1 MRRCRELS
9 QAIDEPVD
17 LICWPESAVGR
28 AYHVDET
35 DLKPPPDAN
44 PGSIEA
50 FRPYPEPQSHWLFG
64 ASSWATTA
72 SGEKFYY
79 VSALLSDQQERI
91 IDRYHKRSLV
101 PFGEYI
107 PGEKWFPSLR
117 RFSPW
122 PVHFVPGPSDD
133 PVVALGLARIGVL
146 ICYEDIIAGTARA
159 SVRRGADLL
168 VNLTNDFWFGQSP
181 ALRQHLHLAVFR
193 AVENKRYLLRST
205 TTGATA
211 VIAPTG
217 RIIAQAP
224 FGDPHTL
231 LATVHTADLTTFY
244 TQWGNVFAW
253 ACCAAVL
260 IVSVRH
266 YLARRSQAKP

>member
-1 MRRCRELS
+1 
-9 QAIDEPVD
+9 
-17 LICWPESAVGR
+17 
-28 AYHVDET
+28 
-35 DLKPPPDAN
+35 
-44 PGSIEA
+44 
-50 FRPYPEPQSHWLFG
+50 
-64 ASSWATTA
+64 
-72 SGEKFYY
+72 
-79 VSALLSDQQERI
+79 
-91 IDRYHKRSLV
+91 
-101 PFGEYI
+101 
-107 PGEKWFPSLR
+107 
-117 RFSPW
+117 
-122 PVHFVPGPSDD
+122 
-133 PVVALGLARIGVL
+133 
-146 ICYEDIIAGTARA
+146 
-159 SVRRGADLL
+159 VRRGADLL

-217 RIIAQAP
+217 KIIEQAP
-224 FGDPHTL
+224 FGDPHAL

-253 ACCAAVL
+253 ACCAAVV